1 MAITAMTM
9 HSDLWHCYFTDF
21 LTHKLKLVGK
31 GHAPSGEG
39 DIVQKIFHAYFEQL
53 HSYEALHK
61 IVELHSYMS
70 VYHLAMSSMAV
81 ILRPL
86 SEMQKVR

>member
-1 MAITAMTM
+1 MAM
-9 HSDLWHCYFTDF
+9 HSDLWHCYFTDY
-21 LTHKLKLVGK
+21 LIHKLKLVGK
-31 GHAPSGEG
+31 GHAPCEG
-39 DIVQKIFHAYFEQL
+39 DIVQKIFHTYFEQL

-61 IVELHSYMS
+61 IVELHCYLN
-70 VYHLAMSSMAV
+70 VYHLAMAPMAV